1 MKYLI
6 TESQLNRIIFKYL
19 DNQDFIQFDKDDNI
33 YFVNSEG
40 DEYAQI
46 RYEKD
51 YKWCY
56 IFYELME
63 DICSLFSMGEDDS
76 KEIIGKWVEN
86 TLQMEVE
93 INFESME
100 SHLRLSS

>member
-1 MKYLI
+1 MKYII